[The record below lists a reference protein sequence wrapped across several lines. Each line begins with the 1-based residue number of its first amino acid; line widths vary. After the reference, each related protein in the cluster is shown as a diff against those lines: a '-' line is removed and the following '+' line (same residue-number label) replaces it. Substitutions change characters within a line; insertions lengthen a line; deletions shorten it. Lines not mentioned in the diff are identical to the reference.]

1 MKDELDIAIDRL
13 QQAAEACENNAAI
26 HEKDGDLEQA
36 ALDRKCAESYRAAE
50 RHLRAVQG

>member
-1 MKDELDIAIDRL
+1 LKDELDIAIDRL
-13 QQAAEACENNAAI
+13 QQAAETCEHNAAI
-26 HEKDGDLEQA
+26 HDTSGDSEQA